1 MKKIGIVIPAYNE
14 EKRIQRKLEEY
25 SPYFLK
31 KSKVEKNQYSILVV
45 INNTKD
51 KTEEIVKN
59 FIKKPNNVAYI
70 SLKKGGKGYAVT
82 EGFKYFISK
91 KFDMAGFVDSDLAT
105 SPDAFYDL
113 VNNIDGYSGII
124 GNRWS
129 IESKIDKKQ
138 NIIRRFASRIYNFM
152 VRIMFFMKYND
163 TQCGAKLFKVNEL
176 KKIVNKIFITQWA
189 FDINILYLCKL
200 NGLRILEFPTAW
212 ADDGNTT
219 VDTIRASIKMFS
231 GTLRLRLI
239 YSPFGF
245 IVRVYDKL
253 PRILKLNHSLIE

>member
-1 MKKIGIVIPAYNE
+1 MKIGIIIPAHNE
-14 EKRIQRKLEEY
+14 ERRIGKKLEVY
-25 SPYFLK
+25 SPYFAK
-31 KSKVEKNQYSILVV
+31 KSKTDKNEYSILVV
-45 INNTKD
+45 INNTQD
-51 KTEEIVKN
+51 NTEKIVKN
-59 FIKKPNNVAYI
+59 FIKKAKNVSYI
-70 SLKKGGKGYAVT
+70 KFKKGGKGFAVT
-82 EGFKYFISK
+82 EGFKYFIAK
-91 KFDMAGFVDSDLAT
+91 KFDMAGFVDADLAT

-113 VNNIDGYSGII
+113 INNIKSYSGII

-129 IESKIDKKQ
+129 KKSKIYRKQ
-138 NIIRRFASRIYNFM
+138 PVIRRLASRIYNFLL
-152 VRIMFFMKYND
+152 RIMFFMKYSD

-200 NGLRILEFPTAW
+200 YGLRIIEFPTAW
-212 ADDGNTT
+212 TDEENTT

-239 YSPFGF
+239 YSPFSF

-253 PRILKLNHSLIE
+253 PRILKLNHSIIE